1 MKPVTYVSNPY
12 LKRDR
17 QWDNVTLRRLRVTTV
32 AVGKLKY
39 YTFRVSSL
47 SYPAR
52 KANAPYHFAICALL
66 GSTTFFHTISY
77 TARFSEK
84 VMEHEIRVFF
94 STAFV
99 SNISYP
105 KRAERDI
112 NEHRSSRE
120 ASIILVKSDSNLNF
134 LDGLSKK
141 ILKNEPSR
149 KSDHW

>member
-1 MKPVTYVSNPY
+1 
-12 LKRDR
+12 
-17 QWDNVTLRRLRVTTV
+17 
-32 AVGKLKY
+32 
-39 YTFRVSSL
+39 
-47 SYPAR
+47 
-52 KANAPYHFAICALL
+52 
-66 GSTTFFHTISY
+66 
-77 TARFSEK
+77 
-84 VMEHEIRVFF
+84 MEHEIRVFF

-105 KRAERDI
+105 KRAERDT